1 MIDILKR
8 NTLIKYSTVG
18 ISGTAV
24 DILVLYF
31 LVDILGLGVILAA
44 SISFILAATNNF
56 LWNNIW
62 TFREDVHKRFISLR
76 YIRFMIVSVIGL
88 ILTIFLMYIFNS
100 ILFIWYILAKIM
112 TSIVVLL
119 WNYYAN
125 KHWTLN

>member
-31 LVDILGLGVILAA
+31 LVDILGFGVILAA

-125 KHWTLN
+125 KHWTFN

>member
-125 KHWTLN
+125 KHWTFN